1 MSALTTSRLNPISD
15 WPSARPPPARKPI
28 ANEPSSVKNAPI
40 ANSAAAAYGQP
51 TAQEAMTWAD
61 GHQSQ
66 QHGDA
71 QGWCPADQPS
81 ARRPR
86 NITREIA
93 PSSSE
98 AKNRIHCRFC
108 TLAV

>member
-1 MSALTTSRLNPISD
+1 MSALTTSRQNPISH
-15 WPSARPPPARKPI
+15 WPSTRPPPARKPI
-28 ANEPSSVKNAPI
+28 VNEPPAVKNAPI

-51 TAQEAMTWAD
+51 TAQEAMTWAEGTNANSMVTHKLD
-61 GHQSQ
+61 PCG
-66 QHGDA
+66 
-71 QGWCPADQPS
+71 QPS

-98 AKNRIHCRFC
+98 AKKRIHCRFC